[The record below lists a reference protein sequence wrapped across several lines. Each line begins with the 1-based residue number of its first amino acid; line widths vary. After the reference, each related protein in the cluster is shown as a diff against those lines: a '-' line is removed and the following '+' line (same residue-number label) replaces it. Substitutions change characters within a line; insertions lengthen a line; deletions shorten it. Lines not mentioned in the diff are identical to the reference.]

1 VRFSG
6 SAPSPGAGG
15 RTLGGAGNALNHT
28 AGEFMAHRR
37 KLFTP
42 ETETELDSRPPARDQ
57 LGDIVELTSPAP
69 SELMESEPAER
80 PKDSVGL
87 YLREMR
93 SMGLLSREGEIVI
106 AKRIEAGRGA
116 IMAALCQSPLT
127 FQAIA
132 IWRDEVNDGKAL
144 LRDIID
150 LEAANANH
158 DTKLSS
164 AELPGVDGSPTQLPV
179 SIAGMHA
186 IFVHPPAYAAPSV
199 TPSHA
204 SSMNGH
210 SALRS
215 DAVDG
220 DAYRDEDDARAL
232 SFAAIEVDLKPKV
245 LASFDV
251 IIGKYER
258 LRLLQDQVSRIKL
271 EKGGR
276 RQERACKELKDEIQT
291 AVGALHLNQARV
303 DALVDQLHEV
313 NKRQQLRDLA
323 SEMGLELPE
332 FRKIAE
338 TVRRCERDVRQAKGE
353 LVEANLRLV
362 ISITKKYRNRGLHFL
377 DLIQEGNIGLMRAVD
392 KFEYRRGY
400 RFATYATWWIR
411 QAVSRSIADQAH
423 TIRIPLHQ
431 SVAINHVLR
440 TSRLIFKEIGREP
453 TPDEIGRRIGWP
465 AEKVRKALNTAKE
478 PLSLEMPV
486 GDDDSGQLGDFIEDS
501 DTMRPDEAA
510 IQSNLREI
518 TTRALADI
526 SPREERILRMRF
538 GIGVNKEHT
547 LDEIGKQFAI
557 TRERIRQ
564 IEAKALRKLKH
575 PSRSRTLRSFID
587 N

>member
-1 VRFSG
+1 
-6 SAPSPGAGG
+6 
-15 RTLGGAGNALNHT
+15 
-28 AGEFMAHRR
+28 MAHRP

-42 ETETELDSRPPARDQ
+42 ETETELDSRPPAGDQ

-69 SELMESEPAER
+69 SELTEPAER

-186 IFVHPPAYAAPSV
+186 ISVHPPAYAAPSV

-338 TVRRCERDVRQAKGE
+338 TVRKCERDVRQAKGE

-547 LDEIGKQFAI
+547 LDEIGRQFAI

>member
-1 VRFSG
+1 
-6 SAPSPGAGG
+6 
-15 RTLGGAGNALNHT
+15 
-28 AGEFMAHRR
+28 
-37 KLFTP
+37 
-42 ETETELDSRPPARDQ
+42 
-57 LGDIVELTSPAP
+57 
-69 SELMESEPAER
+69 
-80 PKDSVGL
+80 
-87 YLREMR
+87 
-93 SMGLLSREGEIVI
+93 
-106 AKRIEAGRGA
+106 
-116 IMAALCQSPLT
+116 
-127 FQAIA
+127 
-132 IWRDEVNDGKAL
+132 
-144 LRDIID
+144 
-150 LEAANANH
+150 
-158 DTKLSS
+158 
-164 AELPGVDGSPTQLPV
+164 
-179 SIAGMHA
+179 
-186 IFVHPPAYAAPSV
+186 
-199 TPSHA
+199 
-204 SSMNGH
+204 
-210 SALRS
+210 
-215 DAVDG
+215 
-220 DAYRDEDDARAL
+220 
-232 SFAAIEVDLKPKV
+232 
-245 LASFDV
+245 
-251 IIGKYER
+251 
-258 LRLLQDQVSRIKL
+258 
-271 EKGGR
+271 
-276 RQERACKELKDEIQT
+276 
-291 AVGALHLNQARV
+291 
-303 DALVDQLHEV
+303 
-313 NKRQQLRDLA
+313 
-323 SEMGLELPE
+323 
-332 FRKIAE
+332 
-338 TVRRCERDVRQAKGE
+338 
-353 LVEANLRLV
+353 
-362 ISITKKYRNRGLHFL
+362 
-377 DLIQEGNIGLMRAVD
+377 MRAVD